1 MIQKSQK
8 SQKSAIENL
17 LIHLIYNYI
26 MYSTTDALVSKVKIF
41 QLRIRSFEKI
51 LDQQKQTE
59 GEIDPANKSKC
70 AALVANL
77 EQARSVLEQQTQN
90 NKHIEKLFYS
100 LDEIVQGFL
109 KEEED
114 NNIEDDK
121 EDEIKQD
128 SIITSLSALETEAE
142 SLYKLPMYTIR
153 IQDFK
158 YLIDMARILL
168 HLSTKKM
175 SPHISFQ
182 LSSQLIIRLFN
193 IITKEEEEEEMRK
206 FDSTPSVSK
215 NVDEKDLPFNSPSF
229 PLPSP
234 LFLLRLG
241 FLHVFSWILRGRA
254 IVAFSA
260 STGLNEVKSATLLVS
275 ERNIDKSITLLS
287 SLIEASRTIRTS
299 MDDRLEKK
307 NQHHQH
313 CCCDKEQID
322 DDDDD
327 STLITSGI
335 TNCTKKEHGIISPE
349 KAIEIHS
356 VSLLQSLQQN
366 IPSRI
371 ESLYSKVMLHTNW
384 TILFKV
390 ISKSEPLTQIDL
402 DMSINEIYTC
412 AIALQDE
419 LVFISKK
426 ILMYAILSDD
436 SDDESNA
443 ILSSSTKTK
452 TTTSSSTTCQVSKE
466 STRLCETVYS
476 DILRSE
482 GATVYSDILRSEG
495 QYRAANAMSS
505 LFLDKI

>member
-1 MIQKSQK
+1 
-8 SQKSAIENL
+8 
-17 LIHLIYNYI
+17 

-59 GEIDPANKSKC
+59 GEIDLANKSKC

-100 LDEIVQGFL
+100 LDDIVQGFL

-193 IITKEEEEEEMRK
+193 IITKEEEEEEEMRK

-260 STGLNEVKSATLLVS
+260 STGLKEVKSATLLVS

-313 CCCDKEQID
+313 CCDKEHID

-327 STLITSGI
+327 TTLITSGI
-335 TNCTKKEHGIISPE
+335 TNCTRKEHGIISPE

-356 VSLLQSLQQN
+356 LSLLQSLQQN

-412 AIALQDE
+412 AIALRDE

-436 SDDESNA
+436 ESNA
-443 ILSSSTKTK
+443 ILSSSTNA
-452 TTTSSSTTCQVSKE
+452 TTTSTSTCEVSKE
-466 STRLCETVYS
+466 STRLC
-476 DILRSE
+476 
-482 GATVYSDILRSEG
+482 ATVYSDILRSEG
-495 QYRAANAMSS
+495 QYRAANAMISVS
-505 LFLDKI
+505 R